1 MAPRRLLYLDASAL
15 TAYLW
20 QAHGPVLEDSFPP
33 SADGLV
39 RFDDYLQSHTR
50 SVFHLVADVAEE
62 GYHFEAVP
70 PVRGADR
77 RAMLRRKSSQY
88 FFGSPYGVALSLGR
102 QTSGRRDEQIVFA
115 GLTRPQ
121 ILEPW
126 LTRLT
131 ARECPLASLHTLP
144 MLMPELARRLKLDT
158 RARLLVMA
166 TRAGLRQCFIE
177 NGALRF
183 ARLTALSPET
193 TAKLPEAFV
202 EQSERLKQ
210 YLAAQRWLGREA
222 VLPVTFLV
230 PEGRLPEFEACRQA
244 TPGLA
249 IELSDI
255 GSAAHACGL
264 RPPASN
270 GSGAET
276 LCLHGLPQ
284 RRVSM
289 AQLASPAERR
299 YMHLWRANTA
309 LHAVTAVVLLG
320 SALAVGK
327 LYVLGT
333 DTGETARALQDDIDR
348 DRRARQAIEAR
359 LPSLPARP
367 DELRGIVTSVRS
379 LRARDAGPQPLFAE
393 IARALD
399 QMPAIRL
406 ERLDWQLAPEPEA
419 LSGQSTVPV
428 APTAPSASR
437 TPTPPGTPNPSNLFA
452 VGLLHA
458 TLPADHAAEPRR
470 GIEAV
475 QALAAAFA
483 ENPALRVQIVQWP
496 VDLQPNQFLR
506 APNLSASDAKIDPP
520 RFQIRVAV
528 KLTPS

>member
-39 RFDDYLQSHTR
+39 RFDDYLQSRTR

-77 RAMLRRKSSQY
+77 KAMLRRKSGQY
-88 FFGSPYGVALSLGR
+88 FFGSPYGVALTLGR
-102 QTSGRRDEQIVFA
+102 QPSGRRDEQIVFA

-126 LTRLT
+126 LNRLT
-131 ARECPLASLHTLP
+131 TRECPLASLHALP

-158 RARLLVMA
+158 RARLLIMA
-166 TRAGLRQCFIE
+166 TRAGLRQCFIDK
-177 NGALRF
+177 GTLRF
-183 ARLTALSPET
+183 ARLTVLGPET
-193 TAKLPEAFV
+193 TAKLPEAFL
-202 EQSERLKQ
+202 EQSERLRQ
-210 YLAAQRWLGREA
+210 YLAAQRWLARDA
-222 VLPVTFLV
+222 ILPATFLV
-230 PEGRLPEFEACRQA
+230 PEGRLHEFEAFRNA
-244 TPGLA
+244 APGLA
-249 IELSDI
+249 VELWDI
-255 GSAAHACGL
+255 GSAARACGM

-270 GSGAET
+270 GSGAEA
-276 LCLHGLPQ
+276 LCLHTLPQ

-289 AQLASPAERR
+289 VQLASPAERR
-299 YMHLWRANTA
+299 YMHLWRANTV

-333 DTGETARALQDDIDR
+333 DIGEAARALQDDIDR

-379 LRARDAGPQPLFAE
+379 LRAREAGPQPLFAD

-406 ERLDWQLAPEPEA
+406 ERLDWQLANEPEA
-419 LSGQSTVPV
+419 LSGASA
-428 APTAPSASR
+428 APAASVSQP
-437 TPTPPGTPNPSNLFA
+437 TPTPIRPGMPATSGLFA

-475 QALAAAFA
+475 QALAAALA

-506 APNLSASDAKIDPP
+506 APNLSASESRIDPP
-520 RFQIRVAV
+520 RFQIRVAAR
-528 KLTPS
+528 LDR